1 MYTFLINEDNTLTV
15 SKRERIMERSKQVDT
30 LHFLAD
36 TTYKGVDMSEF
47 TVMLEYVLPI
57 SKRYKTEILKKS
69 EELYKNKLE
78 YKLPIDTNLTNEP
91 GDIQIQLTFVDVTMD
106 PDGTT
111 VQHVRK
117 VGPGVITVVPI
128 QNWSDI
134 VPDEA
139 LGALDQRII
148 ALNAQIKALSD
159 RNNAILDGKADDL
172 SYNDD
177 HTLQLLANASAVRA
191 RLLRRASKLKTVVC
205 GWFRS
210 KPSASFIRRQRWHR
224 LNIPSLDMVTPKM

>member
-1 MYTFLINEDNTLTV
+1 MPRKKKVVEDGVILDGTENKKTFKCLRCGKEYDVAMGHFYRITYSPLFKANDGYAPICKECVNEMFDDFSRRFGSDRT
-15 SKRERIMERSKQVDT
+15 
-30 LHFLAD
+30 AC
-36 TTYKGVDMSEF
+36 
-47 TVMLEYVLPI
+47 ML
-57 SKRYKTEILKKS
+57 
-69 EELYKNKLE
+69 
-78 YKLPIDTNLTNEP
+78 KLPIDTNLTNEP

-177 HTLQLLANASAVRA
+177 HTLQLLANGKPIGSAVKITQESVETEDGS
-191 RLLRRASKLKTVVC
+191 LRVVP
-205 GWFRS
+205 F
-210 KPSASFIRRQRWHR
+210 
-224 LNIPSLDMVTPKM
+224 